1 MRKRKKKTVL
11 PEPVGKVRL
20 NDELRKYGN
29 GRLPSSLL
37 TDIVGGGRLYHVA
50 AFWWNAM
57 CDEAKKDGVKIVNVS
72 EGYRSF
78 ERQERLFFDR
88 YSKRPTTRVPK
99 VTRTYQGKTW
109 WLKRGK
115 SPSATPATSNHGY
128 GLAQDVNVT
137 DPKVFAWL
145 CRNAPKYGF
154 YLQGKK
160 LLPNGKKNPEYEAW
174 HWQFCHL

>member
-1 MRKRKKKTVL
+1 MLKRKRKKML
-11 PEPVGKVRL
+11 PEPVKQVRL

-29 GRLPSSLL
+29 GKLPAGLL
-37 TDIVGGGRLYHVA
+37 KPVSGGGQMYHVA
-50 AFWWNAM
+50 AFWFNVM
-57 CDEAKKDGVKIVNVS
+57 CTEAKKDGIKIQNVS

-78 ERQERLFFDR
+78 ERQEVLFLAR

-99 VTRTYQGKTW
+99 VTRKYQGRTW

-128 GLAQDVNVT
+128 GLAQDIDVR
-137 DPKVFAWL
+137 DPKVFRWL
-145 CRNAPKYGF
+145 SHNAPKYGY
-154 YLQGKK
+154 YLQGKQK
-160 LLPNGKKNPEYEAW
+160 SPNGKPNPEYEAW